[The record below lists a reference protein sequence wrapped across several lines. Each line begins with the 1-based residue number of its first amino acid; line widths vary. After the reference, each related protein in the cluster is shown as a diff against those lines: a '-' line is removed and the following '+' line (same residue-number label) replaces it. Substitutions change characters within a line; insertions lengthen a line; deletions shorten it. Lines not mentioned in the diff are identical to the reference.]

1 MRPVVLVMDDD
12 QEMASALVDL
22 LELHECVAVPVHHAA
37 QALAV
42 LDVLPVDVVVSDV
55 MMPGLSGLDI
65 LAAVKLRSPDIQ
77 VVLITGYGS
86 RDIAAAA
93 SEGGAFAYLEK
104 PLDLDR
110 LVHTVQAARQRA
122 EQLARAGP
130 SRETGATRRPAV
142 QRRLAALLNADIEGY
157 SRLMRAD
164 EAGTVGRLT
173 ACRRLIAT
181 LVTQYQGRVVDAV
194 GDNLLA
200 EFASA
205 VDAVQCGVAIQ
216 GQLAAEDAGRAREDR
231 IVLRIGINV
240 GDVLVDGGRL
250 YGNAINVTA
259 RLQSL
264 AEGGGIC
271 ISGVVHEFVKAKLA
285 LRFEP
290 MGAHTFKNIDEP
302 VSVYRVGVPAGRPKG
317 PARTTAL
324 APRLLGEGPLIVMN

>member
-1 MRPVVLVMDDD
+1 MDDD
-12 QEMASALVDL
+12 QEVASALVDL
-22 LELHECVAVPVHHAA
+22 LESHGCVAVPVHHAA

-55 MMPGLSGLDI
+55 MMPGLNGLDI
-65 LAAVKLRSPDIQ
+65 LAAAKLRSPDIQ

-122 EQLARAGP
+122 AQLARAEPARG
-130 SRETGATRRPAV
+130 ETGATRRPAV

-157 SRLMRAD
+157 SRLMHAD

-181 LVTQYQGRVVDAV
+181 LVAQYQGRVVDAV

-216 GQLAAEDAGRAREDR
+216 RQLAAEDAGRAREDR

-285 LRFEP
+285 LTFEP
-290 MGAHTFKNIDEP
+290 LGAHTFKNIDEP
-302 VSVYRVGVPAGRPKG
+302 VSVYRVDVPAGRPKG

-324 APRLLGEGPLIVMN
+324 APRLLGDGPLIVMN